1 MTQLAEELNMS
12 VSGLTRSFLAG
23 TGVTPITFLKER
35 RLEEAGALLERGE
48 FNVSD
53 VATILGFSDLS
64 AFNKAFKR
72 KFEIAPSAYKASVSV

>member
-1 MTQLAEELNMS
+1 MF
-12 VSGLTRSFLAG
+12 V
-23 TGVTPITFLKER
+23 KER

-72 KFEIAPSAYKASVSV
+72 KFGVAPSAYSSKVGVLRVKT